1 MGHLSTSI
9 LGEEEYESN
18 GRQSPTVTQ
27 LEWESVSLNE
37 TVTSSRKRALSYSE
51 QHDNRS
57 YRSKPRLRSADDQAI
72 LFVAC
77 ESEKCKARGLRT
89 PEDSYYNPD
98 VQKQIQ
104 SLTNNR
110 SMEIFRRLLLYVA
123 SAQAITLLREA
134 VRSWRTQTNFG
145 SWQISQTLS
154 KAETFNIIQG
164 IDQSIACLSLFR
176 RYYILRLFENCG
188 GCETPSYTR
197 FVLSSGDFGTAG
209 KKAGNPLNNA
219 EAEVTAAMMGEIYPN
234 LQPGTQE
241 HKEKSSVV
249 NFLRLLARRF
259 RTLTTHFGE
268 GILALIPYQDLP
280 GQQDLSISD
289 NM

>member
-1 MGHLSTSI
+1 MGHLPTSI
-9 LGEEEYESN
+9 LCEKGYENN
-18 GRQSPTVTQ
+18 GWQSPTVTR
-27 LEWESVSLNE
+27 LGRETVSLDE
-37 TVTSSRKRALSYSE
+37 TATSSRRRALSPSE
-51 QHDNRS
+51 QHESRN
-57 YRSKPRLRSADDQAI
+57 YRGKPRLRSADDQVI
-72 LFVAC
+72 LFVDC

-104 SLTNNR
+104 TLPKNR
-110 SMEIFRRLLLYVA
+110 SMETSRRLLLYVA
-123 SAQAITLLREA
+123 SAQAVTLLREA
-134 VRSWRTQTNFG
+134 VRSWRTQANFG
-145 SWQISQTLS
+145 SWQFSQTLS
-154 KAETFNIIQG
+154 KAETFNIIQE
-164 IDQSIACLSLFR
+164 IDQNIACLNLYR

-219 EAEVTAAMMGEIYPN
+219 EAEVTAAMMGEIFSN

-280 GQQDLSISD
+280 GQQDLPISD